1 MAVRRRENSWRYARP
16 WILFTRR
23 DGSAMAER
31 DEAVCPFERL
41 ARPWW
46 TVDEQVSRFPL
57 VSAKL
62 AAAPG
67 ASAPWHP
74 LRGRHPLA
82 TRNATRSRRV
92 FGWHDRYGTTS
103 GTRTDRLCHSTL
115 RASLCFQQ
123 PRPIIPRE
131 FRRRRGTTKL
141 EISRVPVLRALII
154 WLSRGSGWLFI
165 RSLGK
170 AAILATSELGKVT
183 LVALND
189 HRNDLQLH
197 LDMRRS

>member
-1 MAVRRRENSWRYARP
+1 M
-16 WILFTRR
+16 
-23 DGSAMAER
+23 
-31 DEAVCPFERL
+31 
-41 ARPWW
+41 
-46 TVDEQVSRFPL
+46 DEQVSRFPL

-92 FGWHDRYGTTS
+92 FGWHDRYETAS
-103 GTRTDRLCHSTL
+103 GTRTDRLYRSTL

-131 FRRRRGTTKL
+131 FCRRRGTTKL
-141 EISRVPVLRALII
+141 EISRVPVLRA
-154 WLSRGSGWLFI
+154 
-165 RSLGK
+165 
-170 AAILATSELGKVT
+170 
-183 LVALND
+183 
-189 HRNDLQLH
+189 
-197 LDMRRS
+197 

>member
-46 TVDEQVSRFPL
+46 TVDEQVSRFPP

-92 FGWHDRYGTTS
+92 FGWHDRYGTAS

-141 EISRVPVLRALII
+141 EISRVPVLRAWSDYRADL
-154 WLSRGSGWLFI
+154 LDFLYDR
-165 RSLGK
+165 LGK
-170 AAILATSELGKVT
+170 
-183 LVALND
+183 
-189 HRNDLQLH
+189 
-197 LDMRRS
+197 RRF